1 MFVAATSR
9 CFPELPLEA
18 ALHRLVDLEYS
29 YVELMLHETDG
40 HIKPSE
46 ILADLDRAVM
56 LCRQTHRMTVAAFSV
71 ELDTPDEGLY
81 YRQFAAICKL
91 AKATKVVTLTV
102 RSSELGTPFNAEIE
116 RLRAMVAIATNESV
130 RVGLLTESRPHDAG
144 SRHGRRLLRQ
154 REGLGITLDPS
165 HYIFGPQAGANYEPL
180 MKHVYHI
187 RLRDTNKSSLA
198 SPRGP
203 GRSRIRPVGQ
213 PTRQSPLR
221 PRAVRRYHSAT
232 RRRSNGRNA
241 EDAAAAGEFA
251 VAIHFFIRSLP
262 TSNALP
268 KNSPTP

>member
-9 CFPELPLEA
+9 CFPDLPLEA

-46 ILADLDRAVM
+46 ILADLERAVM
-56 LCRQTHRMTVAAFSV
+56 LCRQTHRLTVAAFSV

-154 REGLGITLDPS
+154 REGPGHHARS
-165 HYIFGPQAGANYEPL
+165 EPL
-180 MKHVYHI
+180 
-187 RLRDTNKSSLA
+187 RLRPA
-198 SPRGP
+198 SRRELRAADEARLSRPAPRHEQIELQV
-203 GRSRIRPVGQ
+203 RVGQ
-213 PTRQSPLR
+213 GEVEYGRLVNQLAKVR
-221 PRAVRRYHSAT
+221 YDRALCVDIIPQPDVDQM
-232 RRRSNGRNA
+232 A
-241 EDAAAAGEFA
+241 EMRKMRLLLE
-251 VAIHFFIRSLP
+251 SL
-262 TSNALP
+262 L
-268 KNSPTP
+268 